1 MACGSADAKVARG
14 GKALAIKKLV
24 VGSAVVAQ
32 FVVAV
37 APTEPLGATYTDGRA
52 HPLDRRHRQSR
63 CDAPGVGSLAVR
75 RELAS
80 DAQELIDGDRQIA
93 DALSSSMINGIGDR
107 RRGFDDSD
115 LANAFDF
122 ERIDLVVFLID
133 EDHVDR
139 MHIRVYRHV
148 IIGKIVSHK
157 TAESII
163 GQRLFV

>member
-1 MACGSADAKVARG
+1 MVARIRKSHRG
-14 GKALAIKKLV
+14 GRALAIKKPVL
-24 VGSAVVAQ
+24 GSAAVAQ

-37 APTEPLGATYTDGRA
+37 APTEPLGATYTDGERIRSIVA
-52 HPLDRRHRQSR
+52 IANLGKLD
-63 CDAPGVGSLAVR
+63 ALGVGSLAVR

-93 DALSSSMINGIGDR
+93 DALSSGMINGIGDR
-107 RRGFDDSD
+107 RRGSDDSD
-115 LANAFDF
+115 FADAFDS
-122 ERIDLVVFLID
+122 ERIDLVVLFID
-133 EDHVDR
+133 ENHVDR

-157 TAESII
+157 TAESMI